1 MIKINLLESV
11 TDRPQGVAA
20 VEEKVSSPRIQT
32 FLLGLTVFGLMVLA
46 MGYDYVSANTA
57 HSAATK
63 ELENQK
69 RINAQML
76 ATQKEQTDLEKKTK
90 EIQAR
95 IDAIK
100 KLRES
105 QQGPTALLQEIKAR
119 FDAVP
124 GLYLTSVENKD
135 GEVTIKGISPNEYAV
150 TKFGQSLEFSNGLFS
165 NLNIE
170 TTREAAKLEAAKQTV
185 AVSGQAVAVSGQ
197 AAAVKDTAV
206 PMPEVIAFTVKAN
219 FGSKPQSQQPAPAPA
234 GQVAMKK

>member
-32 FLLGLTVFGLMVLA
+32 FLLALTVFGLMVLG
-46 MGYDYVSANTA
+46 MGYDYVSSNMA
-57 HSAATK
+57 HSAAQK
-63 ELENQK
+63 ELDNQK

-76 ATQKEQTDLEKKTK
+76 ATQKEQMELEKKTK

-170 TTREAAKLEAAKQTV
+170 TTREGAKLEAAKQP
-185 AVSGQAVAVSGQ
+185 VAVSGQ
-197 AAAVKDTAV
+197 AAAVKDATV

-234 GQVAMKK
+234 NQVAMKK

>member
-20 VEEKVSSPRIQT
+20 VEDKVASPRMQT
-32 FLLGLTVFGLMVLA
+32 LLLALTVFGLMVLA
-46 MGYDYVSANTA
+46 MGYDYVSSNMSR
-57 HSAATK
+57 SAAQK
-63 ELENQK
+63 ELDNQK

-76 ATQKEQTDLEKKTK
+76 AIQKEQMELEKKSK

-105 QQGPTALLQEIKAR
+105 QQGPSAVLQEIKAR

-124 GLYLTSVENKD
+124 GLYLTSIENKD
-135 GEVTIKGISPNEYAV
+135 GEIIIKGQSPNEYAV

-170 TTREAAKLEAAKQTV
+170 TQREVAKQT
-185 AVSGQAVAVSGQ
+185 ASIIASAQAS
-197 AAAVKDTAV
+197 AAASDANAA
-206 PMPEVIAFTVKAN
+206 PEVIVFTVKAN
-219 FGSKPQSQQPAPAPA
+219 FGSGKKESQAVPAPAN
-234 GQVAMKK
+234 QVAKK

>member
-32 FLLGLTVFGLMVLA
+32 LLLALTVFGLMVLA
-46 MGYDYVSANTA
+46 MGYDYVSSNMARTA
-57 HSAATK
+57 AQK
-63 ELENQK
+63 ELDNQK

-76 ATQKEQTDLEKKTK
+76 AIQKEQQELEKKTK

-105 QQGPTALLQEIKAR
+105 QQGPTALLQEIKTR

-135 GEVTIKGISPNEYAV
+135 GEVTIKGLSPNEYSV
-150 TKFGQSLEFSNGLFS
+150 TKFGQSLEFSNGLFG
-165 NLNIE
+165 NLSIE
-170 TTREAAKLEAAKQTV
+170 TNREAAKVAAP
-185 AVSGQAVAVSGQ
+185 APGS
-197 AAAVKDTAV
+197 AAPAANDTSV
-206 PMPEVIAFTVKAN
+206 PTPEVIAFTVKAS
-219 FGSKPQSQQPAPAPA
+219 FGTKTQSQQPAPAPA
-234 GQVAMKK
+234 TQVAMKK

>member
-11 TDRPQGVAA
+11 TDRPKGAA
-20 VEEKVSSPRIQT
+20 LVEDKVSSPRIQT
-32 FLLGLTVFGLMVLA
+32 LLLALTVFGLMALA
-46 MGYDYVSANTA
+46 MSFEYVSVNRA
-57 HSAATK
+57 HAAAQK
-63 ELENQK
+63 ELENQR
-69 RINAQML
+69 RINKEML
-76 ATQKEQTDLEKKTK
+76 AVQKEQMELEKKAQ

-105 QQGPTALLQEIKAR
+105 QQGPSAVLHEIKAR

-124 GLYLTSVENKD
+124 GLYLKSIENRN
-135 GEVTIKGISPNEYAV
+135 GEITIKGESPNEYSV

-170 TTREAAKLEAAKQTV
+170 TQREV
-185 AVSGQAVAVSGQ
+185 ATSGPATSG
-197 AAAVKDTAV
+197 AAASNAELQK
-206 PMPEVIAFTVKAN
+206 PEVVSFTVKAG
-219 FGSKPQSQQPAPAPA
+219 FGASKAQTPPPAGAPA

>member
-20 VEEKVSSPRIQT
+20 VEDKVANPRMQT
-32 FLLGLTVFGLMVLA
+32 LLLALTVMALTVMA
-46 MGYDYVSANTA
+46 MGYEYVSSNMAR
-57 HSAATK
+57 SAAER
-63 ELENQK
+63 ELDNQR
-69 RINAQML
+69 RINQQML
-76 ATQKEQTDLEKKTK
+76 AIQKEQMELEKKSQ

-105 QQGPTALLQEIKAR
+105 QQGPSAVLQEIKAR

-124 GLYLTSVENKD
+124 GLYLTSIENKD
-135 GEVTIKGISPNEYAV
+135 GEITIRGESPNEYAV

-170 TTREAAKLEAAKQTV
+170 TQREAAKQPAQV
-185 AVSGQAVAVSGQ
+185 AGASATNDP
-197 AAAVKDTAV
+197 DTIK
-206 PMPEVIAFTVKAN
+206 PEVVTFTVQAN
-219 FGSKPQSQQPAPAPA
+219 FGASQTQQSQPAAAPAN
-234 GQVAMKK
+234 QVAQKKPE

>member
-20 VEEKVSSPRIQT
+20 VEEKVSSPRMQT
-32 FLLGLTVFGLMVLA
+32 LLLALTVFGLMAVA
-46 MGYDYVSANTA
+46 MGYDYVSSNMA
-57 HSAATK
+57 HAAATK

-69 RINAQML
+69 HINAQML
-76 ATQKEQTDLEKKTK
+76 AIQKEQMELEKKTK

-124 GLYLTSVENKD
+124 GLYLTGIENKD
-135 GEVTIKGISPNEYAV
+135 GEITIKGESPNEYSV

-170 TTREAAKLEAAKQTV
+170 TTREAAKQTV
-185 AVSGQAVAVSGQ
+185 VTGTPPAGAAVAVAND
-197 AAAVKDTAV
+197 AAA
-206 PMPEVIAFTVKAN
+206 PEIVVFTVK
-219 FGSKPQSQQPAPAPA
+219 
-234 GQVAMKK
+234 

>member
-32 FLLGLTVFGLMVLA
+32 LLLALTVFGLMVLA
-46 MGYDYVSANTA
+46 MGYDYVSSNMA
-57 HSAATK
+57 HAAATK
-63 ELENQK
+63 ELDNQK

-76 ATQKEQTDLEKKTK
+76 AIQKEQMELEKKTK

-124 GLYLTSVENKD
+124 GLYLTSVEKKE

-170 TTREAAKLEAAKQTV
+170 TTREAAKGTGAPTAPVNAAHAKDDATV
-185 AVSGQAVAVSGQ
+185 P
-197 AAAVKDTAV
+197 T
-206 PMPEVIAFTVKAN
+206 PEVIAFT
-219 FGSKPQSQQPAPAPA
+219 
-234 GQVAMKK
+234 

>member
-20 VEEKVSSPRIQT
+20 VEDKVASPRMQT
-32 FLLGLTVFGLMVLA
+32 FLLAVTVFALMFLA
-46 MGYDYVSANTA
+46 MGYDYVSSNMARTA
-57 HSAATK
+57 AQK

-69 RINAQML
+69 RINQQML
-76 ATQKEQTDLEKKTK
+76 AIQKEQMELEKKSK
-90 EIQAR
+90 EVQAR

-105 QQGPTALLQEIKAR
+105 QQGPSAILAEIKTR

-124 GLYLTSVENKD
+124 GLYLTSIEQKE
-135 GEVTIKGISPNEYAV
+135 GEVTIKGESPNEYSV

-170 TTREAAKLEAAKQTV
+170 TQREAAKLPNQTT
-185 AVSGQAVAVSGQ
+185 G
-197 AAAVKDTAV
+197 AAAPVENDPNAVK
-206 PMPEVIAFTVKAN
+206 PEVVVFTVKAN
-219 FGSKPQSQQPAPAPA
+219 FGSKPQSQQQTPAPAN
-234 GQVAMKK
+234 QVAKK